1 MVIIYIMERLEEL
14 KEVVEE
20 GWSRGLRKELQ
31 GLIIQREQRR

>member
-20 GWSRGLRKELQ
+20 GWMMGLRRGLQ
-31 GLIIQREQRR
+31 CLIF